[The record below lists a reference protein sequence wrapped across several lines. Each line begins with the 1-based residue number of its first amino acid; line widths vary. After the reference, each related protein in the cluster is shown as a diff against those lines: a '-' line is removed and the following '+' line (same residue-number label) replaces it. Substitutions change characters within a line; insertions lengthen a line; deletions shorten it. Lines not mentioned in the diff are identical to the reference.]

1 MRKFVWLLLAAAL
14 LVYAQPA
21 RATVFGSVRGIV
33 HDPQHRPVAGAS
45 VLLKSAT
52 SEWSQETQ
60 TDQDGEFAFA
70 AVPLGDY
77 IVTAKAAG
85 FSPLQQS
92 FTLASDTSSIL
103 HLQLAVAALSE
114 KVVVAAPEEAASLD
128 TVTPTTLI
136 DRTDIAQTPGADST
150 NSLAMI
156 TDYTPGAYLT
166 HDMLHMRG
174 GHQTTWLIDGV
185 PIPNTNIATNLAP
198 QVDPKDVDY
207 VEILRGSYSA
217 EYGDRTYGEFNV
229 LPRSG
234 FERSNDAELVTTLGS
249 YYQTNDQINF
259 GSHTRKT
266 ASAGSRPSSTT
277 LARRINFG
285 SMPNYAGTIIKS
297 PTIPTPT
304 TSKTSNSTPPVC
316 ATAKRKR
323 TGF

>member
-1 MRKFVWLLLAAAL
+1 MRRLVCFLLAAAVL
-14 LVYAQPA
+14 FSLQSA
-21 RATVFGSVRGIV
+21 RATIFGSIRGIV

-136 DRTDIAQTPGADST
+136 DRADIAQTPGADST

-207 VEILRGSYSA
+207 VEVLRGSYEA
-217 EYGDRTYGEFNV
+217 GYGDRTYGEFNA

-234 FERSNDAELVTTLGS
+234 FEKNKNGELVTTFGNF
-249 YYQTNDQINF
+249 YQTNEQVNF
-259 GSHTRKT
+259 GGH
-266 ASAGSRPSSTT
+266 
-277 LARRINFG
+277 
-285 SMPNYAGTIIKS
+285 
-297 PTIPTPT
+297 
-304 TSKTSNSTPPVC
+304 
-316 ATAKRKR
+316 
-323 TGF
+323 